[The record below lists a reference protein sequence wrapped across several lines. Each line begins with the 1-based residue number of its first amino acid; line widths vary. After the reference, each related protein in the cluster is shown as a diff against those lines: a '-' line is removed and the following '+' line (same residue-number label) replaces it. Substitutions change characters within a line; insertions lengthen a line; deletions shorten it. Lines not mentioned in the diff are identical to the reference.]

1 METRHSRTALV
12 LGEEGVKKLNRSS
25 VCVFGLGGV
34 GSYCAEALARV
45 GVGKLTLVD
54 KDRVEESNINRQLV
68 ATYKT
73 LACAKAEVM
82 AARVKDVSPR
92 TEVIAKELFYL
103 PETADELPFDF
114 DFIADCVDNVTAKI
128 TICERAFQKKIP
140 VISAMGAGNRTDIT
154 SLRVAPLEKTSVC
167 PLARVMRR
175 ELKARSVTGV
185 TAVYSLEEPI
195 RTGETLGSLPTVPAA
210 MGLIIAQEIIK
221 RLVP

>member
-12 LGEEGVKKLNRSS
+12 LGEEGVKKLHQSS

-73 LACAKAEVM
+73 LACSKAEVM
-82 AARVKDVSPR
+82 AARVKDVSPHA
-92 TEVIAKELFYL
+92 TVIAKELFYL

-128 TICERAFQKKIP
+128 AICERAFQKKIP

-154 SLRVAPLEKTSVC
+154 SLRVAPIEKTSVC

-185 TAVYSLEEPI
+185 TAVYSIEEPI

-221 RLVP
+221 RLLP

>member
-12 LGEEGVKKLNRSS
+12 LGEEGVKKLHQSS

-73 LACAKAEVM
+73 LACSKAEVM
-82 AARVKDVSPR
+82 AARVKDVSPHA
-92 TEVIAKELFYL
+92 TVIAKELFYL
-103 PETADELPFDF
+103 PET
-114 DFIADCVDNVTAKI
+114 
-128 TICERAFQKKIP
+128 
-140 VISAMGAGNRTDIT
+140 AGNRTDIT
-154 SLRVAPLEKTSVC
+154 SLRVAPIEKTSVC

-185 TAVYSLEEPI
+185 TAVYSIEEPI

-221 RLVP
+221 RLLP